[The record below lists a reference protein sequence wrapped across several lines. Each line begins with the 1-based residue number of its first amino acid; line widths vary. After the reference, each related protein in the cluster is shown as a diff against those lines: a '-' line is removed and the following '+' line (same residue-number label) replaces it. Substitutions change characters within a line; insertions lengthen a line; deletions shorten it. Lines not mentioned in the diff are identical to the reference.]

1 MALDFPSNTSAP
13 YIDPIS
19 GLKYIFNT
27 NVGAWEAAIQPPAV
41 VSDAAPAITIPGFLW
56 WDSTNGSLYVY
67 YKDANSEQW
76 VEAAP
81 TGAAS
86 SIARVSSTPPVNP
99 NDGELWWSTDKG
111 NLYLYYNDGNS
122 SQWIQAN
129 TYGTGTG
136 AVTSGTTVTSGAAAP
151 ASSKANDLWY
161 NTADKTLYVNY
172 KTGEA
177 ANWVKIH
184 NIADTAAITSIT
196 GTAPVVVTAGTTP
209 SISVSDATVSTAGIF
224 KLASVSDS
232 TDKSQNH
239 VLTPKVLSESISS
252 YLSDSSV
259 TVKGIVE
266 LATTV
271 EVVDG
276 TLGDK
281 AVTPLALKEAL
292 PQITNVP
299 IGGIIQYGASTSP
312 TGYLKCD
319 GALVSRV
326 TYSALFQVIGTI
338 YGIGDGATTFK
349 LPTITGTPISCIKF

>member
-13 YIDPIS
+13 YIDPVS

-27 NVGAWEAAIQPPAV
+27 SVGAWEAAIQPPAV
-41 VSDAAPAITIPGFLW
+41 VSAAAPAITIPGFLW

-86 SIARVSSTPPVNP
+86 SIARVGENPPSNP
-99 NDGELWWSTDKG
+99 NDGELWWSTAKG

-122 SQWIQAN
+122 RQWIQAN
-129 TYGTGTG
+129 TYGTGST
-136 AVTSGTTVTSGAAAP
+136 AVSSGTTVTSGTSAP
-151 ASSKANDLWY
+151 ASAKSNDLWY
-161 NTADKTLYVNY
+161 NTTDKTLYVNY
-172 KTGEA
+172 KTGTA

-184 NIADTAAITSIT
+184 NIPDTAAVTSIT

-209 SISVSDATVSTAGIF
+209 TISVSDATVSTAGIF

-232 TDKSQNH
+232 TAKSQNH

-252 YLSDSSV
+252 YLSDSSA

-281 AVTPLALKEAL
+281 AITPLTLKEAL

-299 IGGIIQYGASTSP
+299 VGGILQYGAATAP

-326 TYSALFQVIGTI
+326 TYSALFQVIGTT